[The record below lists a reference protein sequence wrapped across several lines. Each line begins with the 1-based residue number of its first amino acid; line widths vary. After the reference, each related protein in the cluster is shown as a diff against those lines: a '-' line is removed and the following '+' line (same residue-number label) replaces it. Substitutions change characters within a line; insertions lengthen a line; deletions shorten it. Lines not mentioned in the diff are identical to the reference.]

1 MTRGARKDSFGAYLA
16 PVVIKKC
23 RVSPHSEK
31 RHEAQPT
38 RRTGDDAERDAHAR
52 CTPCFEAPDLITSS
66 TRKRTDKTAFNKNA
80 VDAVPARDLNAT
92 AFEHL
97 PKTEAQAVDSQGEV
111 ESSARLAVCS
121 PPYAKGLGAAEQGE
135 SRGRQQPRKRAAEA
149 EVEAAQTA
157 HRLREVE
164 AAEEA
169 RAVLE
174 AEARRLA
181 RENVDNVDQSGCL
194 ELEEEEEEEEDEFD
208 PYLFIKKLPPL
219 EQCVQFPRTILLPPK
234 TRRAPRITL
243 VLDLDETLV
252 HSSLEEYCST
262 SPTSDH
268 NAAEIDFTFPVHFNN
283 QEHKVNVRRRPGL
296 DAFMQEV
303 AKKFEVIV
311 FTASQRV
318 YAEQLLNILDPQRC
332 LIRHRVFR
340 DSCVC
345 VDGNYLKD
353 LTVLGRDMRH
363 TVIVDNSPQAFGFQV
378 RWQTNPILRMSRR
391 HNQLCCYPYI
401 WTVVFNLM
409 R

>member
-1 MTRGARKDSFGAYLA
+1 MEH
-16 PVVIKKC
+16 V
-23 RVSPHSEK
+23 
-31 RHEAQPT
+31 
-38 RRTGDDAERDAHAR
+38 R
-52 CTPCFEAPDLITSS
+52 CQLHFESS
-66 TRKRTDKTAFNKNA
+66 
-80 VDAVPARDLNAT
+80 RDLALSMDAN
-92 AFEHL
+92 
-97 PKTEAQAVDSQGEV
+97 QAPASILRALC
-111 ESSARLAVCS
+111 SLRSCIPALLSIFSTTLNPSRLHS
-121 PPYAKGLGAAEQGE
+121 P
-135 SRGRQQPRKRAAEA
+135 QQD
-149 EVEAAQTA
+149 
-157 HRLREVE
+157 
-164 AAEEA
+164 
-169 RAVLE
+169 
-174 AEARRLA
+174 ARR
-181 RENVDNVDQSGCL
+181 
-194 ELEEEEEEEEDEFD
+194 
-208 PYLFIKKLPPL
+208 
-219 EQCVQFPRTILLPPK
+219 
-234 TRRAPRITL
+234 
-243 VLDLDETLV
+243 
-252 HSSLEEYCST
+252 
-262 SPTSDH
+262 
-268 NAAEIDFTFPVHFNN
+268 PVCGGVA
-283 QEHKVNVRRRPGL
+283 QVNVRRRPGL